1 MQSWRLAILQTIESL
16 GGQASLQEIY
26 AQIPNFKP
34 LTEKDLTEWGHQPM
48 YHHYI
53 RNIIAKLCKSGELI
67 HISRG
72 FYSLKR

>member
-16 GGQASLQEIY
+16 GSQASLQEIY

-53 RNIIAKLCKSGELI
+53 RSIIGRLRKRGELRR
-67 HISRG
+67 ISRG
-72 FYSLKR
+72 FYSLRG

>member
-1 MQSWRLAILQTIESL
+1 MQSWRLAILKTIESL

-26 AQIPNFKP
+26 AQIPTFKP

-53 RNIIAKLCKSGELI
+53 RSIIARLRKRRELFP
-67 HISRG
+67 ISRG
-72 FYSLKR
+72 VYSLKG

>member
-1 MQSWRLAILQTIESL
+1 MQTWRVAILETIESL

-53 RNIIAKLCKSGELI
+53 RSIIVRLRKRRELLR
-67 HISRG
+67 ISRG
-72 FYSLKR
+72 FYSLRG

>member
-1 MQSWRLAILQTIESL
+1 MQSWRLAILKTIESL

-53 RNIIAKLCKSGELI
+53 RSIIAMLCKRRGLLP
-67 HISRG
+67 ISRG
-72 FYSLKR
+72 VYSLRG